1 MKKYKINRQ
10 TGRFL
15 ICFSAFLLFAFCSA
29 SVAQSQSK
37 PKATAKR
44 TVVVNIK
51 NYEFSPAALMVNV
64 GDTIIWKNG
73 DVTPHTATGK
83 GFNSGSI
90 EAGGSWSF
98 TAKKKGSFAYI
109 CTFHPTMK
117 GKIIV
122 K

>member
-1 MKKYKINRQ
+1 MNHNKLNRQ
-10 TGRFL
+10 IRRFL
-15 ICFSAFLLFAFCSA
+15 MYFSAFLIFTFCSA
-29 SVAQSQSK
+29 SVAQAQAK
-37 PKATAKR
+37 PKAAAKK

-51 NYEFSPAALMVNV
+51 NYEFSPATLTVYV
-64 GDTIIWKNG
+64 GDTVVWKNG
-73 DVTPHTATGK
+73 DITPHTATGR

-90 EAGGSWSF
+90 EPGGSWSF

-117 GKIIV
+117 GKLIV